1 MKLGQL
7 APMKIAPGKNVAVH
21 YTLYVTGEEKELI
34 EETRN
39 DDPMSFVFGEDVMLP
54 KFEEALLGLSAGDS
68 FTIEIPCD
76 DAYGPEQ
83 ESLFIEYPKSMFLED
98 GEIDEDMLQE
108 GEVIPLESPEGDIIE
123 GVVCEVKLNSIVLD
137 FNHPLAG
144 EDLLFEG
151 TVVSVD

>member
-1 MKLGQL
+1 
-7 APMKIAPGKNVAVH
+7 
-21 YTLYVTGEEKELI
+21 
-34 EETRN
+34 
-39 DDPMSFVFGEDVMLP
+39 MSFVFGEDAMLP

-83 ESLFIEYPKSMFLED
+83 ENLFIEYPKSMFLED

-123 GVVCEVKLNSIVLD
+123 GVVCEVKLNSVILD

-151 TVVSVD
+151 SVVSVD